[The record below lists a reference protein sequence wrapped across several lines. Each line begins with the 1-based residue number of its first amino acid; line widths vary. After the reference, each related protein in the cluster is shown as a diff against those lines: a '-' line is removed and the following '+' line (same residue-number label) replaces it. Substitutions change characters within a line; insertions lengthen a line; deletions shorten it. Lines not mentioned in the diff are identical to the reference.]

1 MNHLIYRAL
10 HVKITVPFMDSGISN
25 EKNIVI
31 IVFFYFLFKFNQKP
45 LDKTIRA
52 KLLETRNYIS
62 IK

>member
-1 MNHLIYRAL
+1 MQ
-10 HVKITVPFMDSGISN
+10 KI
-25 EKNIVI
+25 IVI